1 MFSIFPLLLSLLLTL
16 FLVLLQVDTLSSSFV
31 IDLTIN
37 KRSLSYK
44 KFTCLIVDALSLE
57 FYYYKF
63 GGFSAVGN
71 LVCNSARVVDSKRV
85 IWPSFFFF
93 FFFFPG
99 CNP

>member
-1 MFSIFPLLLSLLLTL
+1 M
-16 FLVLLQVDTLSSSFV
+16 DTLSSSFV

-37 KRSLSYK
+37 KRSFSYK
-44 KFTCLIVDALSLE
+44 KFTCFIVDALSLE

-85 IWPSFFFF
+85 ICPPFFFF
-93 FFFFPG
+93 QAATLKEEFNIDLRVMG
-99 CNP
+99 ITGSSTMLLSDS